1 MSYHHLLYIIILA
14 LNFSGKPAPGITATK
29 KSPKIEKSINPRG
42 ENEEFIPWTFS
53 RRLEW
58 EDFLC
63 APKNNSDAVASTSTS
78 LGIAYQVEDGQL
90 TYSISCNFSKHKSWG
105 LLKTEYILAHEQGH
119 FDITEIFARK
129 LYKALSEYQF
139 NRRTYRRDVN
149 EIYKAIVEEKEN
161 MQAQYDGESDHS
173 RNRRIQYDW
182 LQKIDQMLDE
192 TAPYANYP

>member
-14 LNFSGKPAPGITATK
+14 LNFSGKPAPDITATK
-29 KSPKIEKSINPRG
+29 KSPGIEKSINPRG

-63 APKNNSDAVASTSTS
+63 TPKNNSDAVASTSTS
-78 LGIAYQVEDGQL
+78 LGIAYQVEDGEL

-139 NRRTYRRDVN
+139 NRRTYRKDVN

-161 MQAQYDGESDHS
+161 MQAEYDGESDHS

-182 LQKIDQMLDE
+182 LEKIDQLLDE

>member
-1 MSYHHLLYIIILA
+1 MSYHHLLFILILA
-14 LNFSGKPAPGITATK
+14 LNFSGKPAPVLTIKTVSPRIEK
-29 KSPKIEKSINPRG
+29 ISSPKE

-63 APKNNSDAVASTSTS
+63 APKNYSDAVASTSTS

-139 NRRTYRRDVN
+139 
-149 EIYKAIVEEKEN
+149 
-161 MQAQYDGESDHS
+161 
-173 RNRRIQYDW
+173 
-182 LQKIDQMLDE
+182 
-192 TAPYANYP
+192 